1 MYESNLN
8 VTEALEVTK
17 SLQLM
22 QNLSMKE
29 IKYFLSKIA
38 IRYSN
43 LYVKIDNIA
52 VTGQWNTSW

>member
-43 LYVKIDNIA
+43 LYVKIDDIA
-52 VTGQWNTSW
+52 VAG